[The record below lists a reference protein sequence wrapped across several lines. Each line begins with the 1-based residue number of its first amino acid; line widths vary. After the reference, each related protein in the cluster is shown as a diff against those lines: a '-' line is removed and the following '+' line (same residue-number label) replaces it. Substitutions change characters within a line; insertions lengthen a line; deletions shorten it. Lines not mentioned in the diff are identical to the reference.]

1 MKLLKEKGEH
11 EISEKGEHEIR
22 ITLIKV
28 KARSIEVEVNL
39 DAEKERKLKFQVSFF
54 DAPLTDNTLLPDG
67 HRFTIT
73 LKETNMKVNPHEAT
87 LNVIEFPAHYVTTV
101 FFVNAVSLS
110 PNHLIRHHE
119 SDTHQVWYEVIS
131 AFIYRIGIK
140 PNETLHFLFL
150 ILIILCLI

>member
-1 MKLLKEKGEH
+1 VIASLCNCKKLEEGKYEQG
-11 EISEKGEHEIR
+11 EKGEHEIR

-87 LNVIEFPAHYVTTV
+87 LNVIEFPAHYVTTGYRP
-101 FFVNAVSLS
+101 S
-110 PNHLIRHHE
+110 
-119 SDTHQVWYEVIS
+119 IS
-131 AFIYRIGIK
+131 EANKMF
-140 PNETLHFLFL
+140 N
-150 ILIILCLI
+150 